1 MNWHFLA
8 RQIEI
13 WSWRVHQPN
22 EQTVFQFFVWPPWGA
37 FILPNGSSSTGCT
50 VVRVRM
56 RLAAGGWRLAAGGE
70 RRCTAGGLAI
80 GATVALIGGSFG
92 GTWAFN
98 RPTAILVRGVVSA
111 VFGRDRHT
119 ANCTAIPLSS
129 TPFPSWWNM
138 YEVFPVVVR

>member
-1 MNWHFLA
+1 MNKQYSSFLCDLL
-8 RQIEI
+8 EVP
-13 WSWRVHQPN
+13 SFCLMVHPALGVRWF
-22 EQTVFQFFVWPPWGA
+22 EC
-37 FILPNGSSSTGCT
+37 GCGW
-50 VVRVRM
+50 

-129 TPFPSWWNM
+129 TPFPSW
-138 YEVFPVVVR
+138 